1 MLSSIFL
8 NILLISFPFF
18 LYFIYLVY
26 SRVITE
32 NEKIL
37 FLDLTIL
44 SSFYLS
50 IKFGD
55 FSAYYSLLINIP
67 LFIALY
73 LRRDVPI
80 IILSILVSYHLSNI
94 FGINFYILFIK
105 YILIFTFSKLSK
117 KNIKILYISVTFI
130 FLVLIIIF
138 NIYKFDNYLFIP
150 LYIILCYLL
159 FLLIDYIYDKFKNI
173 KNSYET
179 LDKILKEKKLY
190 ESLFKIT
197 HEIKNPLAVCKGYLD
212 MFDINNKSK
221 SNRYINIINQEIDR
235 TLLLLN
241 DFSKACKLE
250 IDPMIMDINMLLSDV
265 CDEAKLLLN
274 NIKFDYKLYDEEIY
288 IYGDYNR
295 LKQVFINII
304 KNAKEAISENG
315 KIEFYSKINKN
326 NIIIYIKDNGIGI
339 KEDELDKIGTAFYT
353 TKKNGTGLG
362 VCFSKEI
369 IEKHNGSIKY
379 TSNGIGTIVKVS
391 LPIKKTSI

>member
-18 LYFIYLVY
+18 IYFIYLVY
-26 SRVITE
+26 SRVIIE
-32 NEKIL
+32 NEKTL
-37 FLDLTIL
+37 FLDLSIL

-50 IKFGD
+50 IRFGN
-55 FSAYYSLLINIP
+55 FNGYYSLLINIP

-73 LRRDVPI
+73 LKRDIPI
-80 IILSILVSYHLSNI
+80 MILIILVSYYLGNI
-94 FGINFYILFIK
+94 FGISFYILLLKYTII
-105 YILIFTFSKLSK
+105 YILNKILNKD
-117 KNIKILYISVTFI
+117 IKIIYVGISFI
-130 FLVLIIIF
+130 FIILLKELRIYNINNYVYILLYLII
-138 NIYKFDNYLFIP
+138 
-150 LYIILCYLL
+150 CYLL
-159 FLLIDYIYDKFKNI
+159 FILIKYIFNKFKNI

-212 MFDINNKSK
+212 MFDINNKAK
-221 SNRYINIINQEIDR
+221 ANRYINIINQEIDR
-235 TLLLLN
+235 MLLLLN

-250 IDPMIMDINMLLSDV
+250 IDPMIMDINMLLQDV
-265 CDEAKLLLN
+265 CDEAKLFLN
-274 NIKFDYKLYDEEIY
+274 NIKFDYKLYDTELY

-304 KNAKEAISENG
+304 KNAKEAIEDNG
-315 KIEFYSKINKN
+315 KISLYSKISKN

-339 KEDELDKIGTAFYT
+339 SEKDLNKVGTAFYT

-369 IEKHNGSIKY
+369 IEKHDGTIKY
-379 TSNGIGTIVKVS
+379 IMLDKGTLVRVS
-391 LPIKKTSI
+391 LPIKKTSN